1 MTALAGVLTAIR
13 NALPIRAVALTAT
26 IIIMLMLFRY
36 QSEYFL
42 TIDNMMNILSQLPE
56 VGLISL
62 SLTFIIISGAM
73 DLSAGS
79 IVGLSAAILGIA
91 YLAGLNIW
99 ASVFL
104 ALVVG
109 TACGWLNG
117 FLIARLRMQAIV
129 VTVGTMVLLRGLI
142 YVLTGGRSL
151 SGFPEPFYFLG
162 QGSVLGIPFS
172 FIVFALIFI
181 CAHLVL
187 TRTVF
192 GRWVFAIG
200 NNEETLRYSGAPVVQ
215 IRWVLFTLSGLLA
228 GLSGVFLASRLASAQ
243 ATSGEGF
250 ALQAITAAL
259 LGGANIFGGSGSV
272 MGTFLGLI
280 IIVVLGN
287 GLNMMNVSS
296 IVQSMI
302 VGIFILIAAWLGIK
316 RRTV

>member
-1 MTALAGVLTAIR
+1 MIAGNGIITVLR
-13 NALPIRAVALTAT
+13 NALPIRALALTAT
-26 IIIMLMLFRY
+26 ILAMLVLFNF
-36 QSEYFL
+36 QSPYFL
-42 TIDNMMNILSQLPE
+42 TADNIANIASQLPE

-79 IVGLSAAILGIA
+79 IVGLAAAVLGLS

-99 ASVFL
+99 GSMFL
-104 ALVVG
+104 AIVVG

-129 VTVGTMVLLRGLI
+129 VTVGTMVLLRGAI
-142 YVLTGGRSL
+142 YVLTNGGSL
-151 SGFPEPFYFLG
+151 SGFPDEFYFLG
-162 QGSVLGIPFS
+162 QGTIFGVPFS
-172 FIVFALIFI
+172 FVVFAILFI
-181 CAHLVL
+181 CSHFLL

-215 IRWVLFTLSGLLA
+215 IRWLLFAVSGSLA
-228 GLSGVFLASRLASAQ
+228 GLSGVFLASRLASTQ
-243 ATSGEGF
+243 ATDGEGF

-272 MGTFLGLI
+272 MGTFLGLV

-287 GLNMMNVSS
+287 GLNLMNVST

-302 VGIFILIAAWLGIK
+302 VGIFILAAAWLGIK
-316 RRTV
+316 RRIV

>member
-1 MTALAGVLTAIR
+1 MTGLAGVLTAIR

-42 TIDNMMNILSQLPE
+42 TTDNMMNILSQLPE

-172 FIVFALIFI
+172 FIVFALIFV

>member
-1 MTALAGVLTAIR
+1 MTAINGMLTAVR
-13 NALPIRAVALTAT
+13 DALPIRVIALTAT
-26 IIIMLMLFRY
+26 IVVMLLLFNY
-36 QSEYFL
+36 QSPYFL
-42 TIDNMMNILSQLPE
+42 TIDNIANIASQLPE

-62 SLTFIIISGAM
+62 SLTFIIISGGM

-79 IVGLSAAILGIA
+79 IVGLAGAALGLS

-99 ASVFL
+99 LSVVV
-104 ALVVG
+104 AIVVG

-129 VTVGTMVLLRGLI
+129 VTVGTMVLLRGVI
-142 YVLTGGRSL
+142 YVLTNGRSL
-151 SGFPEPFYFLG
+151 SGFPDEFYFLG
-162 QGSVLGIPFS
+162 QGTIFSIPFS
-172 FIVFALIFI
+172 FLVFAVLFI
-181 CAHLVL
+181 GAHLIL

-215 IRWVLFTLSGLLA
+215 IRWLLFTVSGSLA
-228 GLSGVFLASRLASAQ
+228 GLSGVFLASRLASTQ
-243 ATSGEGF
+243 ATGGEGF

-287 GLNMMNVSS
+287 GLDMMNVST

-302 VGIFILIAAWLGIK
+302 VGIFILVAAWLGIK
-316 RRTV
+316 RRMV